1 MLCAKRYLGVQSNL
15 ISNEGEIAT
24 FPQNDE
30 RTDGPVARNEFH
42 REIAVASS
50 PEETWQVITTVPVVV
65 GWVDIVEDAV
75 EVDRLSKYT
84 AVLMDRLGPFKLRA
98 DLDIDIFDVV
108 EGQSLAGKASG
119 EDRQVGSRLMIEGSV
134 HLAPR
139 EPSGTV
145 VTVQGSYE
153 VSGKVASMGSGT
165 INKKAEKIMEKF
177 FATAV
182 AALGEV

>member
-1 MLCAKRYLGVQSNL
+1 M
-15 ISNEGEIAT
+15 GE
-24 FPQNDE
+24 PVPK
-30 RTDGPVARNEFH
+30 RTDWPVARNEFR
-42 REIAVASS
+42 REIAVAST

-75 EVDRLSKYT
+75 EVEPLSKYT

-108 EGQSLAGKASG
+108 VGKSLSGKASG
-119 EDRQVGSRLMIEGSV
+119 EDRQVGSRLTIEGSV
-134 HLAPR
+134 NLEPR
-139 EPSGTV
+139 DPSGTM
-145 VTVQGSYE
+145 VTVEGSYE

-165 INKKAEKIMEKF
+165 INKKAEKIMEDF

-182 AALGEV
+182 AALGPA